1 MQALL
6 AADTGFVR
14 DSFWPDGTVRVSGRE
29 YNGLIESP
37 CFVQATDPARTLTC
51 ASCHSLHKKADDPRP
66 LTAWADDQLG
76 LRMDT
81 NEACTQCHREIA
93 ANVSGHTHH
102 PEQSQGSACYNC
114 HMPYTTYG
122 LLKTIRS
129 HTVGSPSVA
138 ETATV
143 GRPNACNLCH
153 LDKTLRWTS
162 EALERWYGHPR
173 AALTT
178 DQERVSAMALM
189 ALEGDAGQ
197 RVIAAEAFGW
207 PPARQAS
214 GTGWMAPF
222 LAQLLDDGYDAVRF
236 SAGRSLRRLPGFEQ
250 LTFDFVA
257 GPQVRRRTQLQ
268 VMRRWDEV
276 RGAEQPAQGSAVL
289 LAADGSLIVDEML
302 RLIRQRNHRR
312 MLLRE

>member
-1 MQALL
+1 
-6 AADTGFVR
+6 
-14 DSFWPDGTVRVSGRE
+14 
-29 YNGLIESP
+29 
-37 CFVQATDPARTLTC
+37 
-51 ASCHSLHKKADDPRP
+51 
-66 LTAWADDQLG
+66 
-76 LRMDT
+76 
-81 NEACTQCHREIA
+81 
-93 ANVSGHTHH
+93 
-102 PEQSQGSACYNC
+102 
-114 HMPYTTYG
+114 
-122 LLKTIRS
+122 LKTIRS

-153 LDKTLRWTS
+153 VDKTLRWTS

-173 AALTT
+173 AALTA
-178 DQERVSAMALM
+178 DQERVSAIGLM

-207 PPARQAS
+207 PPAQEAS

-236 SAGRSLRRLPGFEQ
+236 SAGRSLRRLPGFGGFP
-250 LTFDFVA
+250 FDFVA
-257 GPQVRRRTQLQ
+257 GPQARRRTQLQ

-276 RGAEQPAQGSAVL
+276 RGGASPLPPGGAVL
-289 LAADGSLIVDEML
+289 LGADGSLMVDEML